1 MEYNV
6 LNEIKKY
13 CNSFQNNNIDSK
25 SPPGAADEA
34 CRNSNS
40 DIPGGFQDVPPVLFV
55 VIGQLLGNIL
65 AGNLPLN
72 VQNSLGN
79 WLGLVGQTIVTFAGQ
94 QQYFQGGPGRY
105 YNPIYRNASNPFC
118 ESSGIDERG
127 INDSG
132 VKNMN
137 KNSNINFNGQDKIS
151 KLERELESLKKELK
165 ELKNVVENTY

>member
-13 CNSFQNNNIDSK
+13 CNSFQSNSTESK
-25 SPPGAADEA
+25 PPPGAADEA

-118 ESSGIDERG
+118 ESASIDERG
-127 INDSG
+127 INDKG
-132 VKNMN
+132 VRGNDLKT
-137 KNSNINFNGQDKIS
+137 NINFSDQERLVI
-151 KLERELESLKKELK
+151 LERDIINLKKEIE
-165 ELKNVVENTY
+165 ELKKIIKKG

>member
-13 CNSFQNNNIDSK
+13 CNSFQNSRTASK
-25 SPPGAADEA
+25 PPPGVADEA
-34 CRNSNS
+34 CRNSMS

-55 VIGQLLGNIL
+55 VIGQILGNIL

-118 ESSGIDERG
+118 ENSGIDERG

-132 VKNMN
+132 VKNL
-137 KNSNINFNGQDKIS
+137 NSTIGSNFNAGDKILN
-151 KLERELESLKKELK
+151 LEKDIESLKKELE
-165 ELKNVVENTY
+165 ELKMVMKNT